1 MKKILK
7 KILSILIIY
16 IVSVVIVNLLAY
28 VFLGLPLSLG
38 SILAWAVGIGVIIL
52 FIWFIGWTWNTGED
66 RD

>member
-1 MKKILK
+1 
-7 KILSILIIY
+7 
-16 IVSVVIVNLLAY
+16 VNLLAY